1 MAHRKLLLAFGL
13 LAAASPLSA
22 GDRSPPGTPAPA
34 AGPNARFCM
43 KVEPMTGSRLETVRC
58 WTREEWAFQGVD
70 VDKDW
75 AKEGV
80 AVIE

>member
-22 GDRSPPGTPAPA
+22 GDRGRPGTPAPA